1 MKRIILLSFYIFCL
15 ISLSAQQKG
24 TSVLKGHV
32 LDEQTDEHLPGVTV
46 SIEGT
51 MRATMTDET
60 GHFSLENVPVGT
72 YIVTT
77 QYLGYTGIKQQ
88 VTITQNETKNITLY
102 IIPED
107 QQLSE
112 VSVVSSARELNRKM
126 SPVVVNQ
133 LTVKTFE
140 ATNST
145 TLSQGLNYM
154 PGLRVETNCQNCG
167 TQEVRING
175 LEGQYSQILIDGQ
188 PVFTSLSKMYGLE
201 QLPTNMIEQ
210 VDVVRGGGSVLYGA
224 NAIGG
229 VIDII
234 TKEPEKN
241 SYQVKYGLSLID
253 GKSAD
258 NTLSLNSSFVDRSKK
273 SGISIFANMRSRNPW
288 DANGDGFS
296 EIGKNRASSIGFR
309 SYTKP
314 TLQDKFTF
322 EYHHISEYRRGGDNM
337 SRPPHEAQIAETTD
351 YKIHSGG
358 IGYIHTSR
366 DNKQKLTVNVS
377 TQKIGRDSY
386 YGGGYDLNGYGN
398 TSELALTGTARYE
411 LNMDKFLFMPAKLTA
426 GFTQEHTNLHDTIH
440 SRNIKQIINLS
451 SLYLQNEWRDDKL
464 SFIIGIRG
472 DKHSKLN
479 NVNIIPRSSI
489 RYRIGENTN
498 LRAAYSMG
506 YRAPEIIASD
516 LDIPVI
522 NGSATITVLG
532 DNLKREYSNAVNGG
546 IDFSFYNEKFYSYF
560 LIEGFYTKINRVF
573 IIEETGEDA
582 AGNTILTR
590 KNGDGAHVY
599 GINMETT
606 IQPINWL
613 ELQGGFTWQKSEYTE
628 AISWSAED
636 YVEPV
641 KKMLRSPDTYGFLSA
656 TATPKNNYAISLSGV
671 YTGSMLTPHFAG
683 AEGVTKDETV
693 KTKSFFD
700 TTIKLSYFFNV
711 NSTNKI
717 EINGGIQNMFNQI
730 QKDYDK
736 GPNRDSE
743 YIYGPSLPRTF
754 FIGLKISS
762 I

>member
-1 MKRIILLSFYIFCL
+1 MKKIILLSFYIFCT

-24 TSVLKGHV
+24 ISGLKGHV
-32 LDEQTDEHLPGVTV
+32 LDEQTDEHLPGVTI

-60 GHFSLENVPVGT
+60 GHFSLENIPAGT
-72 YIVTT
+72 YIVKT
-77 QYLGYTGIKQQ
+77 QYLGYSEIEQQ
-88 VTITQNETKNITLY
+88 VTINQNETKNITLY

-107 QQLSE
+107 QLLSE
-112 VSVVSSARELNRKM
+112 ISVVSSVREMNRKM

-133 LTVKTFE
+133 LTAKTFE

-201 QLPTNMIEQ
+201 QVPANMIEQ
-210 VDVVRGGGSVLYGA
+210 VDVIRGGGSVLYGA

-273 SGISIFANMRSRNPW
+273 SGISIFANMRNRNPW

-314 TLQDKFTF
+314 SLQDKFTF

-337 SRPPHEAQIAETTD
+337 SRPPHEALIAETTD
-351 YKIHSGG
+351 YTIHSGG
-358 IGYIHTSR
+358 IGYIHTSK

-411 LNMDKFLFMPAKLTA
+411 LTMDKFLFMPAKFTA
-426 GFTQEHTNLHDTIH
+426 GFTQEYTNLHDTIH

-464 SFIIGIRG
+464 SFIIGLRG

-489 RYRIGENTN
+489 RYRIGENMN

-532 DNLKREYSNAVNGG
+532 DNLKREFSNAVNGG

-573 IIEETGEDA
+573 ITEETGEDM

-599 GINMETT
+599 GVNLETT

-613 ELQGGFTWQKSEYTE
+613 ELQGGFTWQKSEYTK
-628 AISWSAED
+628 AISWSSED

-656 TATPKNNYAISLSGV
+656 TATPKKNYAISLSGV
-671 YTGSMLTPHFAG
+671 YTGSMLAPHFAG
-683 AEGVTKDETV
+683 AEGVTRDETV

>member
-60 GHFSLENVPVGT
+60 GHFSLENVPAGT

-133 LTVKTFE
+133 LTAKTFE

-273 SGISIFANMRSRNPW
+273 SGISIFANMRNRNPW

-599 GINMETT
+599 GINLETT

>member
-1 MKRIILLSFYIFCL
+1 MKKIILLSFYIFL
-15 ISLSAQQKG
+15 LAGLSAQQTQ
-24 TSVLKGHV
+24 TSSLKGHV
-32 LDEQTDEHLPGVTV
+32 LDEQTEEHLPGVTI

-60 GHFSLENVPVGT
+60 GHFSLENIPVGT
-72 YIVTT
+72 YILTT
-77 QYLGYTGIKQQ
+77 QYLGYSVIKQQ
-88 VTITQNETKNITLY
+88 VTINKNEIKHITLH
-102 IIPED
+102 ITPEA
-107 QQLSE
+107 QLLNE
-112 VSVVSSARELNRKM
+112 VSVTSSARELNRKM

-133 LTVKTFE
+133 LTAKTFE
-140 ATNST
+140 ATNSNS
-145 TLSQGLNYM
+145 LSQGLNYM

-210 VDVVRGGGSVLYGA
+210 VDVIRGGGSVLYGA

-241 SYQVKYGLSLID
+241 SYQAKYGLSLID
-253 GKSAD
+253 GKSSD

-273 SGISIFANMRSRNPW
+273 SGISIFANMRNRNPW

-314 TLQDKFTF
+314 SLQDKLTF
-322 EYHHISEYRRGGDNM
+322 EYHYISEYRRGGDNM
-337 SRPPHEAQIAETTD
+337 SRPPHEALIAETTD
-351 YKIHSGG
+351 YRIHSGG
-358 IGYIHTSR
+358 IGYIHSST

-377 TQKIGRDSY
+377 TQKTGRDSY

-411 LNMDKFLFMPAKLTA
+411 INMDRLLFMPAKFTA
-426 GFTQEHTNLHDTIH
+426 GFTQEYTNLHDSIH
-440 SRNIKQIINLS
+440 SRNIKQIINVS
-451 SLYLQNEWRDDKL
+451 SLYVQNEWRDDKV
-464 SFIIGIRG
+464 SFIIGLRG
-472 DKHSKLN
+472 DKHSKLD

-522 NGSATITVLG
+522 NGSATLTILG
-532 DNLKREYSNAVNGG
+532 ENLKREYSNAINGG
-546 IDFSFYNEKFYSYF
+546 ADFSFYNEKFYSYF
-560 LIEGFYTKINRVF
+560 LLEGFYTKINRVF
-573 IIEETGEDA
+573 ITEETGEDT

-590 KNGDGAHVY
+590 RNGDGAYVY
-599 GINMETT
+599 GINLETT

-613 ELQGGFTWQKSEYTE
+613 ELQGGFTWQKSEYTKP
-628 AISWSAED
+628 ISWSAED

-656 TATPKNNYAISLSGV
+656 TATPKKSYAVSLSGV
-671 YTGSMLTPHFAG
+671 YTGSMLAPHFAG
-683 AEGVTKDETV
+683 AEGITKDETV
-693 KTKSFFD
+693 KTRKFFD
-700 TTIKLSYFFNV
+700 TTVKLSYFFNV

>member
-1 MKRIILLSFYIFCL
+1 MKKIILLSFHIFCL
-15 ISLSAQQKG
+15 GNIFAQQ
-24 TSVLKGHV
+24 TNHSTLKGHV
-32 LDEQTDEHLPGVTV
+32 LDEQTEEHLPGVTV
-46 SIEGT
+46 SIDEII
-51 MRATMTDET
+51 RATMTDES
-60 GHFSLENVPVGT
+60 GHFILDNIPEGT
-72 YIVTT
+72 YIITT
-77 QYLGYTGIKQQ
+77 QYLGYSVTKQQ
-88 VTITQNETKNITLY
+88 VTIGKDETKNITLY
-102 IIPED
+102 IRPED
-107 QQLSE
+107 QLLNE
-112 VSVVSSARELNRKM
+112 ISVVSSSRELNRKI
-126 SPVVVNQ
+126 SPMVVNQ
-133 LTVKTFE
+133 LTAKTFE

-210 VDVVRGGGSVLYGA
+210 VDVIRGGGSVLYGA

-229 VIDII
+229 VINIV
-234 TKEPEKN
+234 TKEPERN
-241 SYQVKYGLSLID
+241 SYQAKYGLSVID

-258 NTLSLNSSFVDRSKK
+258 NTLSLNSSFIDRSKK
-273 SGISIFANMRSRNPW
+273 SGISIFANMRNRNPW
-288 DANGDGFS
+288 DANNDGFS

-309 SYTKP
+309 SFTKP
-314 TLQDKFTF
+314 SLHDKLTF
-322 EYHHISEYRRGGDNM
+322 EYHYISEYRRGGDNM
-337 SRPPHEAQIAETTD
+337 KRPPHEALIAETTD

-358 IGYIHTSR
+358 IGYIRTSK

-377 TQKIGRDSY
+377 TQKTGRDSY
-386 YGGGYDLNGYGN
+386 YGGGKDLNGYGN

-411 LNMDKFLFMPAKLTA
+411 INMDKFLFMPSKFTA
-426 GFTQEHTNLHDTIH
+426 GFTQEYTNLHDTIH
-440 SRNIKQIINLS
+440 SRNIKQIINVS
-451 SLYLQNEWRDDKL
+451 SLYLQNEWRNDML

-472 DKHSKLN
+472 DKHNKLN
-479 NVNIIPRSSI
+479 NINIIPRSSI
-489 RYRIGENTN
+489 RYRIGEDMN

-532 DNLKREYSNAVNGG
+532 ENLKREYSHAVNGG
-546 IDFSFYNEKFYSYF
+546 LDFSFYNEKFYSYF
-560 LIEGFYTKINRVF
+560 LLEGFYTKINRVF
-573 IIEETGEDA
+573 ITEETGEDVV
-582 AGNTILTR
+582 GNTILTR
-590 KNGDGAHVY
+590 RNGDGAYVY
-599 GINMETT
+599 GVNLETT
-606 IQPINWL
+606 IQPMSWL
-613 ELQGGFTWQKSEYTE
+613 ELEGGFTWQKSEYTKPV
-628 AISWSAED
+628 SWSSED
-636 YVEPV
+636 YVKPV
-641 KKMLRSPDTYGFLSA
+641 KKMFRSPNTYGFLSA
-656 TATPKNNYAISLSGV
+656 TATPTKSYAISLSGV

-693 KTKSFFD
+693 KTRSFFD
-700 TTIKLSYFFNV
+700 TTIKLSYFFNI

-754 FIGLKISS
+754 FIGLRINS